1 MTLGNANY
9 QFKDYPSLPLPE
21 ERRFESIKISL
32 ELPASK
38 YLQYIA
44 ARIFIEFYIKQENN
58 SLWKQK

>member
-32 ELPASK
+32 ELPAVSSCSH
-38 YLQYIA
+38 LMQG
-44 ARIFIEFYIKQENN
+44 F
-58 SLWKQK
+58 L